1 MFKKVL
7 YVFTVLLVGFLV
19 IMNTVLSNIVSEGKV
34 MIEESLAEGEYIDAI
49 SFYGTWFDT
58 DAAYKLADTDGQILQ
73 VYNAIA
79 DKYIYEYVEGTEGT
93 DEEEVENYYIIK
105 DNALNFMLFDVGSEF
120 ATSNDDEEAEDLGY
134 VTLTFVDGSTYSV
147 GLNNDAGSSY
157 DYYSYYSFIPVTI
170 YETTVLESLNEVDA
184 SLTEV
189 PAIVSIEITDYDGS
203 VHISSDL
210 TESEQFSF
218 ESDIKSDFADIIYDY
233 NQIILGELDLTDDEL
248 DEAEAELEDKV
259 TALLEEK
266 EYGVPKDIS
275 IVFGR
280 SGFLVPTA
288 LVLGSYII
296 IVVILGY
303 FVFRKKKENFS
314 PVKRTTPIA
323 KPVDVIEE
331 NSSKVE

>member
-7 YVFTVLLVGFLV
+7 YVFTVLLVGFLL

-34 MIEESLAEGEYIDAI
+34 MIEESLADGDYIDAI

-58 DAAYKLADTDGQILQ
+58 DAAYILNDSDGQILH

-93 DEEEVENYYIIK
+93 DEEEVENSYIIK

-120 ATSNDDEEAEDLGY
+120 ATSNDDEEAIDLGY
-134 VTLTFVDGSTYSV
+134 VTLTFIDGTTYSIALDNEV
-147 GLNNDAGSSY
+147 GSSY
-157 DYYSYYSFIPVTI
+157 DYYSYYSYIPITI
-170 YETTVLESLNEVDA
+170 YESTVLESLTELDG

-189 PAIVSIEITDYDGS
+189 PAIASIKITDYDGTI
-203 VHISSDL
+203 HITSEL
-210 TESEQFSF
+210 TDTDQFSF
-218 ESDIKSDFADIIYDY
+218 ESDIKSDFADIIYEY
-233 NQIILGELDLTDDEL
+233 NQIITGELELTDDET

-259 TALLEEK
+259 TVLLEEK
-266 EYGVPKDIS
+266 EYGIPKDIS
-275 IVFGR
+275 VVFGR
-280 SGFLVPTA
+280 SGFLIPTG

-303 FVFRKKKENFS
+303 FVFRKKKENFT
-314 PVKRTTPIA
+314 PVKRTTPVV

-331 NSSKVE
+331 SSSKEE